1 MYKNTANSHTEY
13 GRLIMRHCYTER
25 NKSTLSYSLSSLQNT
40 HQTQKQQRCH
50 IHINNSP
57 SLPQESLQ
65 HFRFHSCLKM
75 RTEDQLHCLT
85 LTTPFRGTT
94 TVLEVVTPNPLVS
107 NKKKKK
113 KVSLCTVLYRLGV
126 LGSSWIFIRPR
137 RSHGFTDKMIISW
150 SGSLSLFEW
159 HRWRKEANAEKSFV
173 YFVIKMS
180 ELLNGR

>member
-113 KVSLCTVLYRLGV
+113 K
-126 LGSSWIFIRPR
+126 
-137 RSHGFTDKMIISW
+137 K
-150 SGSLSLFEW
+150 SLFVHGPVQVRGPWKFMDFYKAQEIAGF
-159 HRWRKEANAEKSFV
+159 HR
-173 YFVIKMS
+173 
-180 ELLNGR
+180 